1 MAAIA
6 LNQLTY
12 TYETAQTPILEH
24 VTLTFPAHQ
33 FTLLTGPS
41 GTGKS
46 TLLQLMAGLLAR
58 GKDHGQIR
66 YDNVELTD
74 IPATERSRHVAM
86 MFQNPNQQF
95 AMDTVENELIFALEN
110 QRVDPHVIGHR
121 LTSALDF
128 VGISDLQ
135 KRPLAQLS
143 GGEKQKVALAVIVAM
158 DSDVILLDE
167 PFASVD
173 PIARAGLL
181 RRLVEL
187 RDQRGKT
194 IILADHDFAGYA
206 NLVDQVVQITPDHQ
220 LTTLPK
226 TQWPQLFAA
235 FELAP
240 LPVWPVP
247 ATIAQPCFQLTQVGL
262 SQGNHELLA
271 ATDLQLLAH
280 HTTLITGANGT
291 GKSTLFEALVRL
303 NAYTGTIEYAGRSI
317 QKIRRKRY
325 ARHVALLFQDA
336 EAQFLNITVAEE
348 LAQSQKYAYGTYF
361 TPARVQAALT
371 QLNLGN
377 RDDQVIYTLSE
388 GQKKK
393 LQILLMLVMQSPVL
407 LMDEPLKGLD
417 LKSVRA
423 LVDLLRTTLAQTH
436 QTLIIISH
444 QLTGLLPLI
453 DYHLQLADHQLQYV
467 GEVRDESEF

>member
-1 MAAIA
+1 MATIA
-6 LNQLTY
+6 LENLSY
-12 TYETAQTPILEH
+12 TYSSAQTPIFEH
-24 VTLTFPAHQ
+24 VTAQFPAHQ

-46 TLLQLMAGLLAR
+46 TLLQLIAGLLSLPAE
-58 GKDHGQIR
+58 HGQIR
-66 YDNVELTD
+66 YDQTLLSA
-74 IPATERSRHVAM
+74 IPATDRSKRVAM

-95 AMDTVENELIFALEN
+95 AMDTVEHELIFALEN
-110 QRVDPHVIGHR
+110 QQTDPQIIMHR

-128 VGISDLQ
+128 VGIRDLQ
-135 KRPLAQLS
+135 KRLLGQLS

-187 RDQRGKT
+187 RDHRGKT
-194 IILADHDFAGYA
+194 IILADHDYAGYDE
-206 NLVDQVVQITPDHQ
+206 LVDHVVQITPEHQ
-220 LTTLPK
+220 LKALPK
-226 TQWPQLFAA
+226 ADWTQLFAA
-235 FELAP
+235 FQP
-240 LPVWPVP
+240 QTLPAWPVP
-247 ATIAQPCFQLTQVGL
+247 SIVEQPLFDLHQLGL
-262 SQGNHELLA
+262 SQGEHTLLTP
-271 ATDLQLLAH
+271 TDLQLHAH
-280 HTTLITGANGT
+280 HNTLITGANGT

-303 NAYTGTIEYAGRSI
+303 NRYDGTISYQDRDI

-325 ARHVALLFQDA
+325 ARQVALLFQDA
-336 EAQFLNITVAEE
+336 EAQFFNITVAEE
-348 LAQSQKYAYGTYF
+348 LAQSQKYAYSDYF
-361 TPARVQAALT
+361 TPARIQAALT
-371 QLNLGN
+371 QLNLAG

-393 LQILLMLVMQSPVL
+393 LQILLMLIMQSPVL

-417 LKSVRA
+417 LKSIHA
-423 LVDLLRTTLAQTH
+423 LVALLQTTLTETH

-444 QLTGLLPLI
+444 QLTGLTPLI
-453 DYHLQLADHQLQYV
+453 DYHLRLADHRLQY
-467 GEVRDESEF
+467 GGAPHES